1 MTEENLTQI
10 IDNLKKILKE
20 NGGIKEFKNLK
31 DACSQLGIVYKTSG
45 KAQKLIKQNLERIC
59 DIHKAEKGNALIVTK
74 VYDEP
79 LERVDGRT
87 EKKGALTDMIRKNLD
102 DQIVNHYILTSK
114 KIGFH
119 SQKELFKAYAN
130 YDEEIVSNIK
140 KEMHT
145 RYDKKID
152 SEYLEVIMYS
162 VTDWIERDLFLN
174 GWVRNLNRMNDKNIG
189 YNNGVALRIITQEE
203 DKEIYYHY
211 IKGESDIPEAWSTQG
226 NEFAK
231 KENIKPFKN
240 WDSTSMKY
248 ATKEQHEQRLREFL
262 ENDDNRNLILNTE
275 DIYGNVIKD
284 INSIKRIQTVFMLGH
299 NNPKTLV
306 TKRISNEE
314 INELVFK
321 YYHKIKDDFN
331 AKIDERIKELELT
344 NCSPKVIGKIKRND
358 KEIQMLKLK
367 QNIKTEFMYLL
378 MENTMRK
385 IHNKYI

>member
-1 MTEENLTQI
+1 MAENNLSQL
-10 IDNLKKILKE
+10 IDKLKE
-20 NGGIKEFKNLK
+20 MLKDNGGVKFKNLK
-31 DACSQLGIVYKTSG
+31 DACIQLGIVYKTSG
-45 KAQKLIKQNLERIC
+45 KAQKLIKENLERVC

-79 LERVDGRT
+79 SEKIDLRT

-102 DQIVNHYILTSK
+102 DQIVNHYILTNK

-130 YDEEIVSNIK
+130 YDEEVIFNIK
-140 KEMHT
+140 KEMHR

-152 SEYLEVIMYS
+152 TEYLESIMYS

-189 YNNGVALRIITQEE
+189 YNNGVALRIITKEG

-211 IKGESDIPEAWSTQG
+211 VKGESDIPEAWSSQG
-226 NEFAK
+226 TEFAK

-240 WDSTSMKY
+240 WDNTSMKY
-248 ATKEQHEQRLREFL
+248 ATKEQHEQRLKEFL
-262 ENDDNRNLILNTE
+262 KDNNNRNLILNTE
-275 DIYGNVIKD
+275 DIYGNVIKNID
-284 INSIKRIQTVFMLGH
+284 SIKKIQTVFMLGH

-306 TKRISNEE
+306 TKRISNDE
-314 INELVFK
+314 INDLVYK
-321 YYHKIKDDFN
+321 YYYKIKDDFE
-331 AKIDERIKELELT
+331 AKIDERVKELELT
-344 NCSPKVIGKIKRND
+344 NCSPKAIGKIKRND